1 MAVFLR
7 APERSVRLHVSTG
20 AQQKHRQRPPQ

>member
-1 MAVFLR
+1 MGFVLR

-20 AQQKHRQRPPQ
+20 AQQNEPQRPPQ